1 MSITVQGKGTA
12 QWVSLYF
19 ANGDSTWRNTTV
31 RCVPCSLCP
40 STFNAAVEL
49 IALLFLVCPA

>member
-31 RCVPCSLCP
+31 RCVPRSLCP
-40 STFNAAVEL
+40 STF
-49 IALLFLVCPA
+49 